1 MDLLIYGALGKICLF
16 LFAYLMNVYM
26 GLKKTIYISVVLLFI
41 QGIVLAQENNE
52 LSELRHKAAK
62 VKDLDA
68 YCEVCKYLYEMG
80 SGADLLLIY
89 ADSIRQ
95 LAIRDKSLD
104 CFLESYNWSSEAYFM
119 KGDFSKGF
127 SLKYKTLVLAENARR
142 IGDALILCSDIGYY
156 YNVCAR
162 YDSARYYFNKGM
174 QLAEKTPLLAD
185 RYRTMLTNYASS
197 YLFEGKMDSAL
208 VYTLQAKERS
218 AADKDTA
225 MLIENLNQLG
235 TIYRRKKDLEQ
246 CIASFESALHL
257 CEAQNNFRTAAYIY
271 GNIATAYCDWK
282 RPKDAIPFSEKAMEY
297 ALKLGNHQMIGVCYV
312 NLGAIMCNI
321 SGRREEGIAVLQ
333 KAIPILEE
341 VNNRRRLCEVYSYL
355 INAYRQ
361 NGQQKAAMDYLGK
374 LDKLAHEL
382 KTDVEHYRYYKS
394 KAPLLQMGGRY
405 AEATDYYLRMIN
417 MLENGYR
424 DPMDYEHYMRLAECY
439 RALRKDAA
447 AYDCLY
453 KAYALRDSSFHFEY
467 TEQLS
472 DYSVK
477 YHTKEKELEI
487 IRLRKNELEREA
499 ELLKRRIIFGSV
511 LALLVIVMLFM
522 LYIRLRQQVRIAR
535 LAKIASEKEQQFL
548 VLQKDTEQ
556 RLTRKYI
563 DGLESERQ
571 RMATELHDDVCNSLL
586 ALEMN
591 VCSLPEVKDGRMDG
605 QLKQLETIRQRLRNM
620 SHELMPPAFQ
630 YATIDEMLSDYVL
643 HLTLPEGMKAEYSS
657 TEGVDWHKI
666 PQKVGFE
673 FYRIVQEAVSN
684 ALKYSAASCIRV
696 RLEWQDGLLSV
707 LIADD
712 GRGFEPNK
720 KTNGVG
726 LRTLLQRADAVGAK
740 VELDSGIGNG
750 VQVKVTVLV

>member
-1 MDLLIYGALGKICLF
+1 
-16 LFAYLMNVYM
+16 
-26 GLKKTIYISVVLLFI
+26 
-41 QGIVLAQENNE
+41 
-52 LSELRHKAAK
+52 
-62 VKDLDA
+62 
-68 YCEVCKYLYEMG
+68 
-80 SGADLLLIY
+80 
-89 ADSIRQ
+89 
-95 LAIRDKSLD
+95 
-104 CFLESYNWSSEAYFM
+104 
-119 KGDFSKGF
+119 
-127 SLKYKTLVLAENARR
+127 
-142 IGDALILCSDIGYY
+142 
-156 YNVCAR
+156 
-162 YDSARYYFNKGM
+162 
-174 QLAEKTPLLAD
+174 
-185 RYRTMLTNYASS
+185 
-197 YLFEGKMDSAL
+197 
-208 VYTLQAKERS
+208 
-218 AADKDTA
+218 
-225 MLIENLNQLG
+225 
-235 TIYRRKKDLEQ
+235 
-246 CIASFESALHL
+246 
-257 CEAQNNFRTAAYIY
+257 
-271 GNIATAYCDWK
+271 
-282 RPKDAIPFSEKAMEY
+282 
-297 ALKLGNHQMIGVCYV
+297 
-312 NLGAIMCNI
+312 
-321 SGRREEGIAVLQ
+321 
-333 KAIPILEE
+333 
-341 VNNRRRLCEVYSYL
+341 
-355 INAYRQ
+355 
-361 NGQQKAAMDYLGK
+361 
-374 LDKLAHEL
+374 
-382 KTDVEHYRYYKS
+382 
-394 KAPLLQMGGRY
+394 
-405 AEATDYYLRMIN
+405 
-417 MLENGYR
+417 
-424 DPMDYEHYMRLAECY
+424 
-439 RALRKDAA
+439 
-447 AYDCLY
+447 
-453 KAYALRDSSFHFEY
+453 
-467 TEQLS
+467 
-472 DYSVK
+472 
-477 YHTKEKELEI
+477 
-487 IRLRKNELEREA
+487 
-499 ELLKRRIIFGSV
+499 
-511 LALLVIVMLFM
+511 M

>member
-1 MDLLIYGALGKICLF
+1 MLIRTLCTLLLFLQAVVLQGQEADKLSTLRRQAAVDKDLKGYSAICNYFYSEEENPDLLSL
-16 LFAYLMNVYM
+16 
-26 GLKKTIYISVVLLFI
+26 
-41 QGIVLAQENNE
+41 
-52 LSELRHKAAK
+52 
-62 VKDLDA
+62 
-68 YCEVCKYLYEMG
+68 
-80 SGADLLLIY
+80 Y
-89 ADSIRQ
+89 ADSILQ
-95 LAIRDKSLD
+95 LGIRTKSPD
-104 CFLESYNWSSEAYFM
+104 CFIEYYIWKSEVSFT
-119 KGDFSKGF
+119 KGNFADGYA
-127 SLKYKTLVLAENARR
+127 LKRKAIALAEKMKKDRY
-142 IGDALILCSDIGYY
+142 IVGCSSDMGYY
-156 YNVCAR
+156 FNVDAR
-162 YDSARYYFNKGM
+162 YDSARYYFRKGM
-174 QLAEKTPLLAD
+174 LVSEDRPQMGAE
-185 RYRTMLTNYASS
+185 YRTMLTNYASS
-197 YLFEGKMDSAL
+197 FLFEGRTDSAL

-218 AADKDTA
+218 SADKDTA

-235 TIYRRKKDLEQ
+235 TIYRRQKNLEK
-246 CIASFESALHL
+246 CISSFESALHL
-257 CEAQNNFRTAAYIY
+257 CEAQNNFKTAAYIY

-282 RPKDAIPFSEKAMEY
+282 RPKDAIPFSEKAVEY
-297 ALKLGNHQMIGVCYV
+297 ALKLGNHQMIGICYI

-321 SGRREEGIAVLQ
+321 SGRREEGITVLQ

-341 VNNRRRLCEVYSYL
+341 VNNRRRLCEAYSYL

-361 NGQQKAAMDYLGK
+361 NGQQKTAMDYLGK

-394 KAPLLQMGGRY
+394 KAPLLQMSGRY

-439 RALRKDAA
+439 RALRKDAV
-447 AYDCLY
+447 AYDYLY
-453 KAYALRDSSFHFEY
+453 KAYALRDSSFHVEY

-511 LALLVIVMLFM
+511 FALLVIVMLFM

-571 RMATELHDDVCNSLL
+571 RMATELHDDVCNNLL
-586 ALEMN
+586 ALEMD
-591 VCSLPEVKDGRMDG
+591 VRALPEVEKGAMND
-605 QLKQLETIRQRLRNM
+605 QLKQLGNIRQRLRNM

-643 HLTLPEGMKAEYSS
+643 HLTLPVEMKAEYSS
-657 TEGVDWHKI
+657 TEGVDWRI
-666 PQKVGFE
+666 VPQEVGFE

-684 ALKYSAASCIRV
+684 AVKYSGDSCLKV
-696 RLEWQDGLLSV
+696 DLELEEKRLTVQV
-707 LIADD
+707 VDD
-712 GRGFEPNK
+712 GRGFDVNK
-720 KTNGVG
+720 KHNGVG
-726 LRTLLQRADAVGAK
+726 LRTILKRAETIGAD
-740 VELDSGIGNG
+740 VELNSGTGEG
-750 VQVKVTVLV
+750 VRIKVTVLLK